1 MLQIPD
7 DKLRDL
13 LIKDGIVDE
22 KAFNEAAQDAK
33 RMGQGVAD
41 ILISKNVITTD
52 YYANLI
58 SEFFGVEKAGL
69 LSRKVDEKL
78 VRLLSEKIAREKRA
92 IVFGRLED
100 GAYQVA
106 MDDPSNLETIE
117 FLAKHLKGKV
127 KPYLASRDDLNRGFS
142 YYGRQ
147 SAEEFKR
154 IIEDNIKT
162 SLRSKATG
170 IEEVA
175 SDLPVVAIVDNL
187 IAFAIS
193 SRASDIHIEI
203 LEDGVLIRYRVD
215 GILREI
221 IRVPKKVHP
230 SIVARIKL
238 LAALKLD
245 EHVKPQ
251 DGRFRH
257 TVGKDVMDVR
267 VAIMPTFYGEKVEMR
282 LLSATE
288 RPLSLEELGFLED
301 HATTVRENA
310 KKTYGM
316 ILVTGPTGSGKTTTL
331 YSVLNILNRPEV
343 NIVTI
348 EDPIEYNMKY
358 VNQTQINAAAG
369 ITFSSGLREIVRQD
383 PNIIMVGEIRDQETA
398 QISVQAALTGHL
410 VLSSLHTNDAPT
422 AIPRLIDLGL
432 PPFLVAAVLNL
443 IEAQRLVRRICSDC
457 IVSYKPDSSIVN
469 AIERQLTDLKIDTKF
484 KMPAQLYKGAGC
496 LACNDS
502 GYKGRLGIFEILNVT
517 EDIRKLIVD
526 PAFTLSSLRVAAR
539 KGGMITMFED
549 GLKKIERGLTTI
561 EEILRVIRE

>member
-1 MLQIPD
+1 M
-7 DKLRDL
+7 
-13 LIKDGIVDE
+13 
-22 KAFNEAAQDAK
+22 
-33 RMGQGVAD
+33 
-41 ILISKNVITTD
+41 
-52 YYANLI
+52 
-58 SEFFGVEKAGL
+58 
-69 LSRKVDEKL
+69 
-78 VRLLSEKIAREKRA
+78 
-92 IVFGRLED
+92 
-100 GAYQVA
+100 
-106 MDDPSNLETIE
+106 
-117 FLAKHLKGKV
+117 
-127 KPYLASRDDLNRGFS
+127 
-142 YYGRQ
+142 
-147 SAEEFKR
+147 
-154 IIEDNIKT
+154 
-162 SLRSKATG
+162 
-170 IEEVA
+170 
-175 SDLPVVAIVDNL
+175 
-187 IAFAIS
+187 
-193 SRASDIHIEI
+193 
-203 LEDGVLIRYRVD
+203 
-215 GILREI
+215 
-221 IRVPKKVHP
+221 PKKVHP

-245 EHVKPQ
+245 EHIKPQ

-257 TVGKDVMDVR
+257 TMGKDVMDVR
-267 VAIMPTFYGEKVEMR
+267 VAVMPTFYGEKVEMR

-301 HATTVRENA
+301 HAATVRDNA

-358 VNQTQINAAAG
+358 VNQTQINAVAG

-443 IEAQRLVRRICSDC
+443 IEAQRLVRRICRDC
-457 IVSYKPDSSIVN
+457 IVSYKPDSSVLN
-469 AIERQLTDLKIDTKF
+469 AVERQLTDLNIDTKF

-496 LACNDS
+496 LACNNS
-502 GYKGRLGIFEILNVT
+502 GYKGRLGIFEVLNVT

-526 PAFTLSSLRVAAR
+526 PAFTLSALRVAAR
-539 KGGMITMFED
+539 KGGMVTMFED
-549 GLKKIERGLTTI
+549 GLKKIERGLTTV

>member
-7 DKLRDL
+7 DKLKDL

-52 YYANLI
+52 YYSNLI
-58 SEFFGVEKAGL
+58 SEFFGVEKASL

-100 GAYQVA
+100 GTYQVA

-117 FLAKHLKGKV
+117 FLTKHLKGKV

-162 SLRSKATG
+162 SLRSKVTG
-170 IEEVA
+170 IEAVA

-187 IAFAIS
+187 VAYAIS

-203 LEDGVLIRYRVD
+203 LEDGVLIRYRID

-245 EHVKPQ
+245 EHIKPQ

-267 VAIMPTFYGEKVEMR
+267 VAVMPTFYGEKVEMR

-301 HATTVRENA
+301 HAATVRDNA

-358 VNQTQINAAAG
+358 VNQTQINAVAG

-443 IEAQRLVRRICSDC
+443 IEAQRLVRRICRDC
-457 IVSYKPDSSIVN
+457 IVSYKPDSSVLN
-469 AIERQLTDLKIDTKF
+469 AVERQLTDLNIDTKF

-496 LACNDS
+496 LACNNS
-502 GYKGRLGIFEILNVT
+502 GYKGRLGIFEVLNVT

-526 PAFTLSSLRVAAR
+526 PAFTLSALRVAAR
-539 KGGMITMFED
+539 KGGMVTMFED
-549 GLKKIERGLTTI
+549 GLKKIERGLTTV

>member
-7 DKLRDL
+7 DKLKDL

-52 YYANLI
+52 YYSNLI
-58 SEFFGVEKAGL
+58 SEFFGVEKASL

-100 GAYQVA
+100 GTYQVA

-117 FLAKHLKGKV
+117 FLTKHLKGKV

-162 SLRSKATG
+162 SLRSKVTG
-170 IEEVA
+170 IEAVA

-187 IAFAIS
+187 VAYAIS

-203 LEDGVLIRYRVD
+203 LEDGVLIRYRID

-245 EHVKPQ
+245 EHIKPQ

-257 TVGKDVMDVR
+257 TMGKDVMDVR
-267 VAIMPTFYGEKVEMR
+267 VAVMPTFYGEKVEMR

-301 HATTVRENA
+301 HAATVRDNA

-358 VNQTQINAAAG
+358 VNQTQINAVAG

-443 IEAQRLVRRICSDC
+443 IEAQRLVRRICRDC
-457 IVSYKPDSSIVN
+457 IVSYKPDSSVLN
-469 AIERQLTDLKIDTKF
+469 AVERQLTDLNIDTKF

-496 LACNDS
+496 LACNNS
-502 GYKGRLGIFEILNVT
+502 GYKGRLGIFEVLNVT

-526 PAFTLSSLRVAAR
+526 PAFTLSALRVAAR
-539 KGGMITMFED
+539 KGGMVTMFED
-549 GLKKIERGLTTI
+549 GLKKIERGLTTV

>member
-1 MLQIPD
+1 VLQIPD

>member
-1 MLQIPD
+1 VLQIPD
-7 DKLRDL
+7 DKLKDL

-52 YYANLI
+52 YYSNLI
-58 SEFFGVEKAGL
+58 SEFFGVEKASL

-100 GAYQVA
+100 GTYQVA

-117 FLAKHLKGKV
+117 FLTKHLKGKV

-162 SLRSKATG
+162 SLRSKVTG
-170 IEEVA
+170 IEAVA

-187 IAFAIS
+187 VAYAIS

-203 LEDGVLIRYRVD
+203 LEDGVLIRYRID

-245 EHVKPQ
+245 EHIKPQ

-267 VAIMPTFYGEKVEMR
+267 VAVMPTFYGEKVEMR

-301 HATTVRENA
+301 HAATVRDNA

-358 VNQTQINAAAG
+358 VNQTQINAVAG

-443 IEAQRLVRRICSDC
+443 IEAQRLVRRICRDC
-457 IVSYKPDSSIVN
+457 IVSYKPDSSVLN
-469 AIERQLTDLKIDTKF
+469 AVERQLTDLNIDTKF

-496 LACNDS
+496 LACNNS
-502 GYKGRLGIFEILNVT
+502 GYKGRLGIFEVLNVT

-526 PAFTLSSLRVAAR
+526 PAFTLSALRVAAR
-539 KGGMITMFED
+539 KGGMVTMFED
-549 GLKKIERGLTTI
+549 GLKKIERGLTTV

>member
-1 MLQIPD
+1 VLQIPD
-7 DKLRDL
+7 DKLKDL

-52 YYANLI
+52 YYSNLI
-58 SEFFGVEKAGL
+58 SEFFGVEKASL

-100 GAYQVA
+100 GTYQVA

-117 FLAKHLKGKV
+117 FLTKHLKGKV

-162 SLRSKATG
+162 SLRSKVTG
-170 IEEVA
+170 IEAVA

-187 IAFAIS
+187 VAYAIS

-203 LEDGVLIRYRVD
+203 LEDGVLIRYRID

-245 EHVKPQ
+245 EHIKPQ

-257 TVGKDVMDVR
+257 TMGKDVMDVR
-267 VAIMPTFYGEKVEMR
+267 VAVMPTFYGEKVEMR

-301 HATTVRENA
+301 HAATVRDNA

-358 VNQTQINAAAG
+358 VNQTQINAVAG

-443 IEAQRLVRRICSDC
+443 IEAQRLVRRICRDC
-457 IVSYKPDSSIVN
+457 IVSYKPDSSVLN
-469 AIERQLTDLKIDTKF
+469 AVERQLTDLNIDTKF

-496 LACNDS
+496 LACNNS
-502 GYKGRLGIFEILNVT
+502 GYKGRLGIFEVLNVT

-526 PAFTLSSLRVAAR
+526 PAFTLSALRVAAR
-539 KGGMITMFED
+539 KGGMVTMFED
-549 GLKKIERGLTTI
+549 GLKKIERGLTTV

>member
-1 MLQIPD
+1 MLQIPE
-7 DKLRDL
+7 DKLKDL
-13 LIKDGIVDE
+13 LLKDGIVAE
-22 KAFNEAAQDAK
+22 KAFDEAAQDAD

-41 ILISKNVITTD
+41 ILISKNIITAD
-52 YYANLI
+52 YYSNLI
-58 SEFFGVEKAGL
+58 AEFFGVEKASL
-69 LSRKVDEKL
+69 LSRKIDEKV

-92 IVFGRLED
+92 IVFGQLED
-100 GAYQVA
+100 GIYQVA
-106 MDDPSNLETIE
+106 MGDPSNLEAIE
-117 FLAKHLKGKV
+117 FLTKHLKGKV

-147 SAEEFKR
+147 SAEEFKK
-154 IIEDNIKT
+154 IIEDNIKN

-170 IEEVA
+170 IKEVA

-187 IAFAIS
+187 VAYAIS

-203 LEDGVLIRYRVD
+203 LDDGVLIRYRID
-215 GILREI
+215 GILREVLRI
-221 IRVPKKVHP
+221 PKKVHP

-238 LAALKLD
+238 LASLKLD
-245 EHVKPQ
+245 EHIKPQ

-257 TVGKDVMDVR
+257 TIGKDIMDVR

-301 HATTVRENA
+301 HATVVRENA

-358 VNQTQINAAAG
+358 INQTQINPAAG
-369 ITFSSGLREIVRQD
+369 ISFSSGLREIVRQD

-410 VLSSLHTNDAPT
+410 VLSTLHTNDAPT

-432 PPFLVAAVLNL
+432 PPFLLAAVLNL
-443 IEAQRLVRRICSDC
+443 VEAQRLVRRICNDC
-457 IVSYKPDSSIVN
+457 IISYKPDASITSAVN
-469 AIERQLTDLKIDTKF
+469 RQLSDLSLDVKF
-484 KMPAQLYKGAGC
+484 KLPAQLYKGAGC
-496 LACNDS
+496 LACGDS

-517 EDIRKLIVD
+517 EEIRKLIVN
-526 PAFTLSSLRVAAR
+526 PAFTLGELRVAAR
-539 KGGMITMFED
+539 KGGMVTMFED
-549 GLKKIERGLTTI
+549 GLKKVERGSTTI
-561 EEILRVIRE
+561 DEILRVIRE